1 MILPQKHRQETER
14 LIREL
19 SSTDEGKKEIA
30 RWILEDGYYP
40 EPYVLPPCFK
50 ISNFELQQEKFEK
63 KGYTDKNWKSEN
75 LATISFPKT
84 GLIQRVFGIIHP
96 HRYHDIVWELMN
108 DWDKLLSILFN
119 PDNEIYSYSF
129 PIALTINKQGKLR
142 SGRMIYEFLEMA
154 EKDLVAEAYKYKLL
168 TKIDI
173 TNFYNS
179 VYTHTIAWAWC
190 GDRYEALADTSFRF
204 TGSKIDKLIQYS
216 NDKRTNGIPVGPVLS
231 DLIVEIILSER
242 DTFITQKIKEK
253 GIDFLATRFKDDYRI
268 LCNSQE
274 DSDKII
280 RIVIDALNEY
290 NLQVNEAK
298 TKTLPLPE
306 GLYRPHSIKYEIF
319 SLRNISEGKIP
330 FKKFEHTLLKALEI
344 HREHPGTSLLEKFL
358 GELID
363 NNKEKAVK
371 ERFLV
376 EFANPNIPDDAHN
389 YSKVKKKNI
398 KKTIS
403 LLMLLKNE
411 SPKTLGKVLSIIECL
426 IVDEDNKWLLDESYL
441 LDVFLFEIEKAILK
455 NSPFEL
461 SWYLYFCCR
470 HNIEIDLLL
479 LFKKLKIEG
488 KISCN
493 PSEVEILKNPFIAT
507 LRNKLPGK
515 PQGFPNPFGDKNIN
529 IEMFKKPEEL
539 INLFLINYIDVFLLC
554 RNWRL
559 KI

>member
-1 MILPQKHRQETER
+1 MNLPQRHRQETES
-14 LIREL
+14 LIKEL
-19 SSTDEGKKEIA
+19 TSTTEGKKKVED
-30 RWILEDGYYP
+30 WILEEGYYP

-50 ISNFELQQEKFEK
+50 ISDFELQQEKFEK
-63 KGYTDKNWKSEN
+63 KDYTDKNWQSEK

-96 HRYHDIVWELMN
+96 HRYHDIVWELIN

-154 EKDLVAEAYKYKLL
+154 EKDLVAEAYKYKQL

-190 GDRYEALADTSFRF
+190 GDRYKALADSNFSY
-204 TGSKIDKLIQYS
+204 TGSRIDKLIQYS
-216 NDKRTNGIPVGPVLS
+216 NDKRTNGIPVGPLLS

-242 DTFITQKIKEK
+242 DTFITQKIKGK

-274 DSDKII
+274 ESDIII
-280 RIVIDALNEY
+280 RIIIDALNEY

-298 TKTLPLPE
+298 TKTVSLPE
-306 GLYRPHSIKYEIF
+306 GLYRPHSIKYDIF
-319 SLRNISEGKIP
+319 SLRKIPAEKIP
-330 FKKFEHTLLKALEI
+330 FKKFEYTLLKALEI
-344 HREHPGTSLLEKFL
+344 HREHSGTSLLEKFL

-363 NNKEKAVK
+363 NNKKKAIK
-371 ERFLV
+371 ERLLV

-398 KKTIS
+398 MKTIS

-411 SPKTLGKVLSIIECL
+411 SSKSLGKVLAIIECL
-426 IVDEDNKWLLDESYL
+426 ILDEDNKWLLDESYL
-441 LDVFLFEIEKAILK
+441 LDVFLIEIEKSILK
-455 NSPFEL
+455 NSSFEL
-461 SWYLYFCCR
+461 SWYLYFCYR
-470 HNIEIDLLL
+470 HNIEFDLLRL
-479 LFKKLKIEG
+479 LKRLKKEG

-493 PSEVEILKNPFIAT
+493 PSELEILKNPFIAT
-507 LRNKLPGK
+507 LRNKFPGK
-515 PQGFPNPFGDKNIN
+515 PEGCQNPFGDKKIN
-529 IEMFKKPEEL
+529 IEMFKNPEQL
-539 INLFLINYIDVFLLC
+539 KDVFLINYLDVFD
-554 RNWRL
+554 RAEPEN
-559 KI
+559 

>member
-96 HRYHDIVWELMN
+96 YRYHDIVWELMN

-190 GDRYEALADTSFRF
+190 GDRYKALADSNFSY
-204 TGSKIDKLIQYS
+204 TGSRIDKLIQYS

-274 DSDKII
+274 ESDIII
-280 RIVIDALNEY
+280 RIIIDALNEY

-298 TKTLPLPE
+298 TKTVALPE

-344 HREHPGTSLLEKFL
+344 HREHAGTSLLEKFL

-363 NNKEKAVK
+363 NSKEKEVK
-371 ERFLV
+371 ERLLV
-376 EFANPNIPDDAHN
+376 EFANPNIPEEAHN
-389 YSKVKKKNI
+389 YLKVKKKNI

-403 LLMLLKNE
+403 LLMLLKSE

-426 IVDEDNKWLLDESYL
+426 ILDDDNKWLLEENYL
-441 LDVFLFEIEKAILK
+441 LDVFLFEIENAILK

-470 HNIEIDLLL
+470 QNIEIDLLRL
-479 LFKKLKIEG
+479 LKKLKKEG
-488 KISCN
+488 KITCN

-507 LRNKLPGK
+507 LRNKFPGK
-515 PQGFPNPFGDKNIN
+515 AKGYQNPFGDKKIN

-539 INLFLINYIDVFLLC
+539 KDVFLINYLDVFN
-554 RNWRL
+554 RAEPEN
-559 KI
+559 

>member
-1 MILPQKHRQETER
+1 MNFPQSHRKQTEE
-14 LIREL
+14 LIKEI
-19 SSTDEGKKEIA
+19 SATDDGKKEIA

-50 ISNFELQQEKFEK
+50 ISDFELQPEKFEK
-63 KGYTDKNWKSEN
+63 KGYKDKNWQSKK

-96 HRYHDIVWELMN
+96 HRYHDIVWELIN

-179 VYTHTIAWAWC
+179 IYTHTIAWAWC
-190 GDRYEALADTSFRF
+190 GDRYKALADSNFNY
-204 TGSKIDKLIQYS
+204 TGSRIDKLIQYS

-242 DTFITQKIKEK
+242 DTFITQKIKQK
-253 GIDFLATRFKDDYRI
+253 GINFLATRFKDDYRI

-274 DSDKII
+274 ESDIII
-280 RIVIDALNEY
+280 RIIIDALNEF
-290 NLQVNEAK
+290 NLQVNEGK
-298 TKTLPLPE
+298 TKTVSLPD
-306 GLYRPHSIKYEIF
+306 GLYRQHSIKYDIF
-319 SLRNISEGKIP
+319 SLRKIPAEKIP
-330 FKKFEHTLLKALEI
+330 FKKFEYTLLKALEI

-363 NNKEKAVK
+363 NNKQKAIK
-371 ERFLV
+371 ERLLV
-376 EFANPNIPDDAHN
+376 EFANPNIPVDAQN
-389 YSKVKKKNI
+389 YSKAKKKNI
-398 KKTIS
+398 IKTIS
-403 LLMLLKNE
+403 LLMQLKNE
-411 SPKTLGKVLSIIECL
+411 SSKSLGKVLAIIECL
-426 IVDEDNKWLLDESYL
+426 ILDEDNKWLIDERYL
-441 LDVFLFEIEKAILK
+441 LDVFINEIEKSILK

-461 SWYLYFCCR
+461 AWYLYFCCR
-470 HNIEIDLLL
+470 HNIEIDLLRL
-479 LFKKLKIEG
+479 IKSLNKQG
-488 KISCN
+488 KIKVNQSQL
-493 PSEVEILKNPFIAT
+493 EILKNPFIAT
-507 LRNKLPGK
+507 LRNKFPAK
-515 PQGFPNPFGDKNIN
+515 PKGFPNPFGDNQIS
-529 IEMFKKPEEL
+529 IELFKKPEEL
-539 INLFLINYIDVFLLC
+539 KNVFLINYLDVFN
-554 RNWRL
+554 RAEPEN
-559 KI
+559 

>member
-1 MILPQKHRQETER
+1 MNLPQRHSQETER

-19 SSTDEGKKEIA
+19 TSTTEGKKKVA
-30 RWILEDGYYP
+30 DWILEEGYYP

-50 ISNFELQQEKFEK
+50 IIDFELQQEKFEK
-63 KGYTDKNWKSEN
+63 KGYSDKNWQSEN

-96 HRYHDIVWELMN
+96 HRYHDIVWELIN

-173 TNFYNS
+173 NNFYNS

-190 GDRYEALADTSFRF
+190 GDRYEALGDTNFIY
-204 TGSKIDKLIQYS
+204 TGSRIDKLFQYS

-242 DTFITQKIKEK
+242 DTFITQKIKEN
-253 GIDFLATRFKDDYRI
+253 GIDFLATRFKDDYRV

-274 DSDKII
+274 ESDKIS
-280 RIVIDALNEY
+280 RIILDALNEF
-290 NLQVNEAK
+290 NLQINEAK
-298 TKTLPLPE
+298 TKTVSLPE
-306 GLYRPHSIKYEIF
+306 GLYRSHSIKYNIY
-319 SLRNISEGKIP
+319 SLRKIPAEKIP
-330 FKKFEHTLLKALEI
+330 FKKFEYTLLKALEI

-363 NNKEKAVK
+363 SNKEMKIQ
-371 ERFLV
+371 ERLLV

-398 KKTIS
+398 MKTIS

-411 SPKTLGKVLSIIECL
+411 SSKSLGKVLAIIECL
-426 IVDEDNKWLLDESYL
+426 IYDDDNKWLIDDDYI
-441 LDVFLFEIEKAILK
+441 LDVFLIEIEKSILK
-455 NSPFEL
+455 DSPFEL

-470 HNIEIDLLL
+470 HNIEIDLYRLVKSL
-479 LFKKLKIEG
+479 KKQG
-488 KISCN
+488 KLNKTQSQL
-493 PSEVEILKNPFIAT
+493 EILKNPFIAT
-507 LRNKLPGK
+507 LRKKMPTKSGEYK
-515 PQGFPNPFGDKNIN
+515 NPFGDKMIS
-529 IEMFKKPEEL
+529 IQLFRKTEEL
-539 INLFLINYIDVFLLC
+539 INVFLINYLDVFN
-554 RNWRL
+554 RAEPEN
-559 KI
+559 

>member
-19 SSTDEGKKEIA
+19 SSTNEGKKEIG

-50 ISNFELQQEKFEK
+50 ISDFELQQEKFEK
-63 KGYTDKNWKSEN
+63 KVYTDKDWKSEN

-96 HRYHDIVWELMN
+96 SRYHDIVWELMN

-129 PIALTINKQGKLR
+129 PIALTINKQRKLR

-190 GDRYEALADTSFRF
+190 GDRYKALSDTNFNF
-204 TGSKIDKLIQYS
+204 TGSRIDRLIQYS

-253 GIDFLATRFKDDYRI
+253 GINFLATRFKDDYRI

-280 RIVIDALNEY
+280 RIVIETLNEF

-298 TKTLPLPE
+298 TKTFALPE
-306 GLYRPHSIKYEIF
+306 GLYRPHSIKYDIF
-319 SLRNISEGKIP
+319 SLRKIP
-330 FKKFEHTLLKALEI
+330 SEKITFKKFEHTLLKALEI

-371 ERFLV
+371 ERLLV
-376 EFANPNIPDDAHN
+376 EFANPNIPDDAQN

-398 KKTIS
+398 MKTIS
-403 LLMLLKNE
+403 LLMLLKYE
-411 SPKTLGKVLSIIECL
+411 SSKSLGKVIAIIECL
-426 IVDEDNKWLLDESYL
+426 ILDEENNWLVDEAYL
-441 LDVFLFEIEKAILK
+441 LDVFLIEIEKAILK

-461 SWYLYFCCR
+461 AWYLYFCYR
-470 HNIEIDLLL
+470 HKIEIDLLRL
-479 LFKKLKIEG
+479 LKKLKNEG

-493 PSEVEILKNPFIAT
+493 PSDHKILKNPFIAT
-507 LRNKLPGK
+507 LRNK
-515 PQGFPNPFGDKNIN
+515 FPEKAGGYQNPFGDKKIN
-529 IEMFKKPEEL
+529 IKMFKKIEEL
-539 INLFLINYIDVFLLC
+539 KDVFLINYLNVF
-554 RNWRL
+554 NSAEPEN
-559 KI
+559 

>member
-1 MILPQKHRQETER
+1 MNLPQRHRQETER

-19 SSTDEGKKEIA
+19 TSTTEGKKKVA
-30 RWILEDGYYP
+30 DWILEEGYYP

-50 ISNFELQQEKFEK
+50 ISDFELQQKKFEEK
-63 KGYTDKNWKSEN
+63 SYTFKNWKTEN

-108 DWDKLLSILFN
+108 DWDKLISILFN
-119 PDNEIYSYSF
+119 PDNEVYSYSF
-129 PIALTINKQGKLR
+129 PIALTINNQGKLR

-190 GDRYEALADTSFRF
+190 GDRYKALSDTNFNF
-204 TGSKIDKLIQYS
+204 TGSRIDKLIQYS

-253 GIDFLATRFKDDYRI
+253 GIDFMATRFKDDYRI

-280 RIVIDALNEY
+280 RIVIETLNEF

-298 TKTLPLPE
+298 TKTVALPE
-306 GLYRPHSIKYEIF
+306 GLYRPHSIKYDIF
-319 SLRNISEGKIP
+319 SLRKIPAEKIP

-371 ERFLV
+371 ERLLV

-398 KKTIS
+398 MKTVS

-411 SPKTLGKVLSIIECL
+411 SSKSLGKVLAIIECL
-426 IVDEDNKWLLDESYL
+426 ILDEDNKWLLDEGYL
-441 LDVFLFEIEKAILK
+441 IDVFLTEIEKAIHK

-470 HNIEIDLLL
+470 HNIEIDLLRL
-479 LFKKLKIEG
+479 LKKLKKEG

-493 PSEVEILKNPFIAT
+493 PSELGILKNSFIAT
-507 LRNKLPGK
+507 LRNKFPGK
-515 PQGFPNPFGDKNIN
+515 AEGYQNPFGDKKIN
-529 IEMFKKPEEL
+529 VEMFKKIEEL
-539 INLFLINYIDVFLLC
+539 KDVFLINYLNVFN
-554 RNWRL
+554 RAEPEN
-559 KI
+559 

>member
-1 MILPQKHRQETER
+1 MNLPQKHRQETER

-50 ISNFELQQEKFEK
+50 ISDFELQQEYFEK
-63 KGYTDKNWKSEN
+63 KGYTLKNWKTEN

-96 HRYHDIVWELMN
+96 HRYHDIVLELMN

-119 PDNEIYSYSF
+119 PVNEIYSYSF

-179 VYTHTIAWAWC
+179 VYTHTISWAWC
-190 GDRYEALADTSFRF
+190 GDRYKALADTNFSF
-204 TGSKIDKLIQYS
+204 TGSRIDKLIQYS

-280 RIVIDALNEY
+280 RIVIDALNEF

-298 TKTLPLPE
+298 TKTVPLPE
-306 GLYRPHSIKYEIF
+306 GLYRPHSIKYDIF
-319 SLRNISEGKIP
+319 SLRKIPAEKIP

-344 HREHPGTSLLEKFL
+344 HREYPGTSLLEKFL
-358 GELID
+358 SELID
-363 NNKEKAVK
+363 NNKEKAIN
-371 ERFLV
+371 ERLLI
-376 EFANPNIPDDAHN
+376 EFANPNIPEDALN

-398 KKTIS
+398 MKTIS

-411 SPKTLGKVLSIIECL
+411 SSKSLGKVLAIIECL
-426 IVDEDNKWLLDESYL
+426 VLDEDNNWLRDEGYL
-441 LDVFLFEIEKAILK
+441 LEVFLSEIGKSILK

-461 SWYLYFCCR
+461 AWYLYFCCR
-470 HNIEIDLLL
+470 HNIEIDLLRL
-479 LFKKLKIEG
+479 LKKLKKEE
-488 KISCN
+488 KIGCN
-493 PSEVEILKNPFIAT
+493 PNELDILKNPFIAT
-507 LRNKLPGK
+507 LRNKFPGK
-515 PQGFPNPFGDKNIN
+515 PEGYQNPFGDKKIN
-529 IEMFKKPEEL
+529 IEMFKSPEEL
-539 INLFLINYIDVFLLC
+539 KDVFLINYLDVFN
-554 RNWRL
+554 RAEPEN
-559 KI
+559 

>member
-1 MILPQKHRQETER
+1 MNLPQKHRQETEL

-96 HRYHDIVWELMN
+96 YRYHDIVWELMN

-129 PIALTINKQGKLR
+129 PIALAINNQGKLR

-154 EKDLVAEAYKYKLL
+154 EKDLVAEAFKYKLL

-190 GDRYEALADTSFRF
+190 GDRYKALSDTNLNF

-253 GIDFLATRFKDDYRI
+253 GVDFLATRFKDDYRI

-280 RIVIDALNEY
+280 RIVIEALNEF

-298 TKTLPLPE
+298 TKTVALPE
-306 GLYRPHSIKYEIF
+306 GLYRPHSIKYDIF
-319 SLRNISEGKIP
+319 SLRKIP
-330 FKKFEHTLLKALEI
+330 AEKISFKKFEYTLLKALEI
-344 HREHPGTSLLEKFL
+344 HREHSGTSLLEKFL

-371 ERFLV
+371 ERLLV

-389 YSKVKKKNI
+389 YSKVKK
-398 KKTIS
+398 
-403 LLMLLKNE
+403 
-411 SPKTLGKVLSIIECL
+411 
-426 IVDEDNKWLLDESYL
+426 
-441 LDVFLFEIEKAILK
+441 FL
-455 NSPFEL
+455 
-461 SWYLYFCCR
+461 
-470 HNIEIDLLL
+470 
-479 LFKKLKIEG
+479 
-488 KISCN
+488 
-493 PSEVEILKNPFIAT
+493 
-507 LRNKLPGK
+507 
-515 PQGFPNPFGDKNIN
+515 
-529 IEMFKKPEEL
+529 
-539 INLFLINYIDVFLLC
+539 
-554 RNWRL
+554 
-559 KI
+559 

>member
-1 MILPQKHRQETER
+1 MNLPQRHRQETER
-14 LIREL
+14 LIKEL
-19 SSTDEGKKEIA
+19 TSTTEGKKTVA
-30 RWILEDGYYP
+30 DWILEEGYYP

-50 ISNFELQQEKFEK
+50 ISDFELQQEKFEK
-63 KGYTDKNWKSEN
+63 KGYTDKNWQSEN

-96 HRYHDIVWELMN
+96 HRYHDIVWELIN

-190 GDRYEALADTSFRF
+190 GDRYKALSDTNFNF
-204 TGSKIDKLIQYS
+204 TGSRIDKLIQYS
-216 NDKRTNGIPVGPVLS
+216 NDKRTNGISVGPVLS
-231 DLIVEIILSER
+231 DLIVEIMLSER

-280 RIVIDALNEY
+280 RIVIETLNEF

-298 TKTLPLPE
+298 TKTVALPE
-306 GLYRPHSIKYEIF
+306 GLYRPHSIKYDIF
-319 SLRNISEGKIP
+319 SLRKIPAEKIP

-371 ERFLV
+371 ERLLV

-398 KKTIS
+398 MKTIS

-411 SPKTLGKVLSIIECL
+411 SSKSLGKVFAIIECL
-426 IVDEDNKWLLDESYL
+426 IIDEDNKWLVDEGYL
-441 LDVFLFEIEKAILK
+441 LDVFLIEIEKAILK

-470 HNIEIDLLL
+470 HNIEIDLLRL
-479 LFKKLKIEG
+479 LKILKKKG
-488 KISCN
+488 KINCN
-493 PSEVEILKNPFIAT
+493 PSELEILKNPFIAT

-515 PQGFPNPFGDKNIN
+515 AKGYQNPFGDKKIN
-529 IEMFKKPEEL
+529 MEMFKKPEEL
-539 INLFLINYIDVFLLC
+539 KDVFLINYLDVFN
-554 RNWRL
+554 RAEPEN
-559 KI
+559 

>member
-1 MILPQKHRQETER
+1 MNLPQRHRQETER

-19 SSTDEGKKEIA
+19 TSTTEGKKKVA
-30 RWILEDGYYP
+30 DWILEEGYYP

-50 ISNFELQQEKFEK
+50 ISDFELQQKKFEEK
-63 KGYTDKNWKSEN
+63 SYTFKNWKTEN

-108 DWDKLLSILFN
+108 DWDKLISILFN
-119 PDNEIYSYSF
+119 PDNEVYSYSF
-129 PIALTINKQGKLR
+129 PIALTINNQGKLR

-190 GDRYEALADTSFRF
+190 GDRYKALSDTNFNF
-204 TGSKIDKLIQYS
+204 TGSRIDKLIQYS

-253 GIDFLATRFKDDYRI
+253 GIDFMATRFKDDYRI

-280 RIVIDALNEY
+280 RIVIETLNEF

-298 TKTLPLPE
+298 TKTVALPE
-306 GLYRPHSIKYEIF
+306 GLYRPHSIKYDIF
-319 SLRNISEGKIP
+319 SLRKIPAEKIP

-371 ERFLV
+371 ERLLI

-398 KKTIS
+398 MKTIS

-411 SPKTLGKVLSIIECL
+411 SSKSLGKVLAIIECL
-426 IVDEDNKWLLDESYL
+426 ILDEDNKWLLDEGYL
-441 LDVFLFEIEKAILK
+441 IDVFLTEIEKAIHK

-470 HNIEIDLLL
+470 HNIEIDLLRL
-479 LFKKLKIEG
+479 LKKLKKEG

-493 PSEVEILKNPFIAT
+493 PSELGILKNSFIAT
-507 LRNKLPGK
+507 LRNKFPGK
-515 PQGFPNPFGDKNIN
+515 AEGYQNPFGDKKIN
-529 IEMFKKPEEL
+529 VEMFKKIEEL
-539 INLFLINYIDVFLLC
+539 KDVFLINYLNVFN
-554 RNWRL
+554 RAEPEN
-559 KI
+559 

>member
-1 MILPQKHRQETER
+1 MNLPQKHRQETEL

-96 HRYHDIVWELMN
+96 YRYHDIVWELMN

-129 PIALTINKQGKLR
+129 PIALAINNQGKLR

-154 EKDLVAEAYKYKLL
+154 EKDLVAEAFKYKLL

-190 GDRYEALADTSFRF
+190 GDRYKALSDTNLNF

-253 GIDFLATRFKDDYRI
+253 GVDFLATRFKDDYRI

-280 RIVIDALNEY
+280 RIVIEALNEF

-298 TKTLPLPE
+298 TKTVALPE
-306 GLYRPHSIKYEIF
+306 GLYRPHSIKYDIF
-319 SLRNISEGKIP
+319 SLRKIP
-330 FKKFEHTLLKALEI
+330 AEKISFKKFEYTLLKALEI
-344 HREHPGTSLLEKFL
+344 HREHSGTSLLEKFL

-363 NNKEKAVK
+363 NNKEKAIK
-371 ERFLV
+371 ERLLV

-398 KKTIS
+398 MKTIS

-411 SPKTLGKVLSIIECL
+411 SSKSLGKVLSIIECL
-426 IVDEDNKWLLDESYL
+426 ILDEDNKWLIDESYL
-441 LDVFLFEIEKAILK
+441 LDLFLIEIEKSILK

-470 HNIEIDLLL
+470 HNIEIDLLRL
-479 LFKKLKIEG
+479 LKKLKKEV

-493 PSEVEILKNPFIAT
+493 PSELEILKNPFIAT
-507 LRNKLPGK
+507 LRNK
-515 PQGFPNPFGDKNIN
+515 FPSKAEGYQNPFGDKEIN
-529 IEMFKKPEEL
+529 IEMFKKPQEL
-539 INLFLINYIDVFLLC
+539 KDVFLINYLDVFN
-554 RNWRL
+554 RAEPEN
-559 KI
+559 

>member
-1 MILPQKHRQETER
+1 MNLPQKHRLETER

-19 SSTDEGKKEIA
+19 SSTDDGKKEIA

-50 ISNFELQQEKFEK
+50 ISDFEFQQEKFEK

-75 LATISFPKT
+75 LASISFPKT

-96 HRYHDIVWELMN
+96 HRYHDIVWELIN

-119 PDNEIYSYSF
+119 PENEIYSYSF

-142 SGRMIYEFLEMA
+142 SGRMIYEFLEME

-190 GDRYEALADTSFRF
+190 GDRYKALADTNFSF

-231 DLIVEIILSER
+231 DLIIEIILTER
-242 DTFITQKIKEK
+242 DTLITKKIKEQ

-268 LCNSQE
+268 LCNSLE
-274 DSDKII
+274 DSTLII
-280 RIVIDALNEY
+280 RVVIDALNEY

-298 TKTLPLPE
+298 TKTVSLPE
-306 GLYRPHSIKYEIF
+306 GLYRPHTIKYDIF
-319 SLRNISEGKIP
+319 SLRKIPSEKIP
-330 FKKFEHTLLKALEI
+330 FKKFEYTLLKALEI
-344 HREHPGTSLLEKFL
+344 HREHSGTSLLEKFL

-363 NNKEKAVK
+363 NNKDKAIN

-376 EFANPNIPDDAHN
+376 EFANLSIPEDAHN

-398 KKTIS
+398 MKTIS

-411 SPKTLGKVLSIIECL
+411 SSKSLGKVLAIIECL
-426 IVDEDNKWLLDESYL
+426 ILDEDIKWLRDEGYL
-441 LDVFLFEIEKAILK
+441 LDVFLSEIEKSILK

-461 SWYLYFCCR
+461 TWYLYFCCR
-470 HNIEIDLLL
+470 HNIEIDLLRL
-479 LFKKLKIEG
+479 IKTLNKQG
-488 KISCN
+488 KINGTQSQL
-493 PSEVEILKNPFIAT
+493 EILKNPFIAT
-507 LRNKLPGK
+507 LRNKIPSK
-515 PQGFPNPFGDKNIN
+515 PEGYPNPFGDNQISIKL
-529 IEMFKKPEEL
+529 FKKMEEL
-539 INLFLINYIDVFLLC
+539 KDVFLINYLDVFN
-554 RNWRL
+554 RVEPEN
-559 KI
+559 

>member
-1 MILPQKHRQETER
+1 MNLPQKHRQETER

-96 HRYHDIVWELMN
+96 YRYHDIVWELMN

-129 PIALTINKQGKLR
+129 PIALTINNQGKLR

-190 GDRYEALADTSFRF
+190 GDRYKALSDTNFNF
-204 TGSKIDKLIQYS
+204 TGSRIDKLIQYS

-231 DLIVEIILSER
+231 DLIIEIILSER
-242 DTFITQKIKEK
+242 DTLITQKIKEK

-280 RIVIDALNEY
+280 RIVIDALNEF

-298 TKTLPLPE
+298 TKTVALPE

-344 HREHPGTSLLEKFL
+344 HREHAGTSLLEKFL

-363 NNKEKAVK
+363 NSKEKEVK
-371 ERFLV
+371 ERLLV
-376 EFANPNIPDDAHN
+376 EFANPNIPEEAHN
-389 YSKVKKKNI
+389 YLKVKKKNI

-403 LLMLLKNE
+403 LLMLLKSE

-426 IVDEDNKWLLDESYL
+426 ILDDDNKWLLEENYL
-441 LDVFLFEIEKAILK
+441 LDVFLFEIENAILK

-470 HNIEIDLLL
+470 HNIEIDLLRL
-479 LFKKLKIEG
+479 IKSLNKQG
-488 KISCN
+488 KINGTQSQL
-493 PSEVEILKNPFIAT
+493 ELLKNPFIAT
-507 LRNKLPGK
+507 LRNKIPAK
-515 PQGFPNPFGDKNIN
+515 PEGFPNPFGDNQIS
-529 IEMFKKPEEL
+529 IELFKKAEEL
-539 INLFLINYIDVFLLC
+539 KDVFLINYLDVFN
-554 RNWRL
+554 RAEPEN
-559 KI
+559 

>member
-1 MILPQKHRQETER
+1 MNLPQRHRQETER

-19 SSTDEGKKEIA
+19 TSTTEGKKKVA
-30 RWILEDGYYP
+30 DWILEEGYYP

-50 ISNFELQQEKFEK
+50 ISDFELQQKKFEEK
-63 KGYTDKNWKSEN
+63 SYTFKNWKTEN

-108 DWDKLLSILFN
+108 DWDKLISILFN
-119 PDNEIYSYSF
+119 PDNEVYSYSF
-129 PIALTINKQGKLR
+129 PIALTINNQGKLR

-190 GDRYEALADTSFRF
+190 GDRYKALSDTNFNF
-204 TGSKIDKLIQYS
+204 TGSRIDKLIQYS

-253 GIDFLATRFKDDYRI
+253 GIDFMATRFKDDYRI

-280 RIVIDALNEY
+280 RIVIETLNEF

-298 TKTLPLPE
+298 TKTVALPE
-306 GLYRPHSIKYEIF
+306 GLYRPHSIKYDIF
-319 SLRNISEGKIP
+319 SLRKIPAEKIP

-371 ERFLV
+371 ERLLI

-398 KKTIS
+398 MKTIS

-411 SPKTLGKVLSIIECL
+411 SSKSLGKVLAIIECL
-426 IVDEDNKWLLDESYL
+426 ILDEDNKWLLDEGYL
-441 LDVFLFEIEKAILK
+441 IDVFLTEIEKAIHK

-470 HNIEIDLLL
+470 HNIEIDLLRL
-479 LFKKLKIEG
+479 LKKLKKEG

-493 PSEVEILKNPFIAT
+493 PSELEILKNSFIAT
-507 LRNKLPGK
+507 LRNKFPGK
-515 PQGFPNPFGDKNIN
+515 AEGYQNPFGNKKIN
-529 IEMFKKPEEL
+529 VEMFKKIEEL
-539 INLFLINYIDVFLLC
+539 KDVFLINYLNVFN
-554 RNWRL
+554 RAEPEN
-559 KI
+559 